1 MNPENININE
11 ANPFEPVATNVKFES
26 PIYLEGNDTEY
37 AIVILS
43 PASDGYE
50 MWTATMGKK
59 TVRTTS
65 LPDVQNVVVTKQ
77 YIGGSLFKSQNGTI
91 WTASQFQDLTFKIN
105 KAKFVTSG
113 TVNFFNNDIL
123 PKGDNSAA
131 LENNPVEGLPRKL
144 KLPVT
149 GITANEM
156 AELLPGVKVGQGAV
170 SVAPTTE
177 GITGF
182 IESTGGPIAATGSGN
197 VSIASSGAGYKEM
210 IYTAMFLCSQYL
222 DKGSGAEGNNYS

>member
-1 MNPENININE
+1 MDMRCGQQLW
-11 ANPFEPVATNVKFES
+11 AKRL
-26 PIYLEGNDTEY
+26 LEQH
-37 AIVILS
+37 LF
-43 PASDGYE
+43 
-50 MWTATMGKK
+50 
-59 TVRTTS
+59 
-65 LPDVQNVVVTKQ
+65 PDVQNVVVTKQ

-123 PKGDNSAA
+123 PKGDNAAA
-131 LENNPVEGLPRKL
+131 LENNPIEGLPRKL

-149 GITANEM
+149 GITANEIVK
-156 AELLPGVKVGQGAV
+156 LLPGVKVGQGAV

-182 IESTGGPIAATGSGN
+182 IEATGGPIAGTGSGN
-197 VSIASSGAGYKEM
+197 VSIASSGAGYKEGT
-210 IYTAMFLCSQYL
+210 YSGVTCSQFL
-222 DKGSGAEGNNYS
+222 DKELEHKQQSQLMLQVVLLV

>member
-1 MNPENININE
+1 
-11 ANPFEPVATNVKFES
+11 
-26 PIYLEGNDTEY
+26 
-37 AIVILS
+37 
-43 PASDGYE
+43 

-59 TVRTTS
+59 TVRTSS

-149 GITANEM
+149 GITANEIS
-156 AELLPGVKVGQGAV
+156 ELLPGVKVGQGAV

-177 GITGF
+177 GVTGF
-182 IESTGGPIAATGSGN
+182 IESTGGPIAATRKWKCFN
-197 VSIASSGAGYKEM
+197 CK
-210 IYTAMFLCSQYL
+210 
-222 DKGSGAEGNNYS
+222 